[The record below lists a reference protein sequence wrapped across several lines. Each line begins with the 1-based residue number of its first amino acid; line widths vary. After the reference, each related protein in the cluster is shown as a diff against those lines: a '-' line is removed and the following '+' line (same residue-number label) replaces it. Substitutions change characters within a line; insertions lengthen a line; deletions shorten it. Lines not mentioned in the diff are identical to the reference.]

1 MAAAVETEEVAKGR
15 RSRAELAEEVA
26 PREAAAV
33 ETEEVAKG
41 RRSRAEL
48 AEEVADLV
56 LMLMLKMVAVP
67 VRGAVPTTLG

>member
-1 MAAAVETEEVAKGR
+1 MAKGR
-15 RSRAELAEEVA
+15 RSKAELADKVA
-26 PREAAAV
+26 PPVAAAV

-56 LMLMLKMVAVP
+56 LMLVLKMVAVP